1 MQIAL
6 ALLLLEVPPAR
17 AALLSLNGVVDALS
31 SATQAGTS
39 FVFGYVGGGEPPFD
53 VTKTQNLNSLAFQAL
68 PLVLVMSALS
78 ALLWHWRVLPVI
90 VKGFAYVLQ
99 KTLSI
104 GGAVGLGS
112 ASTIFLGMIEA
123 PLLIRPYLARLTR
136 AELFM
141 LMTVGLST
149 VAGTV
154 MVLYASVLE
163 PAVPG
168 ALGHIL
174 VASFISLP
182 AAILVARLMVPG
194 ISTTPAEAHVAV
206 AYRSSMD
213 AIARGTEDG
222 LKLYLGIVAM
232 LIVMVALV
240 ALADI
245 VIGHLPPVNGAPLTV
260 ERIFGWLF
268 WPVVWLYGVPAAEA
282 SDAGALL
289 GTKTILN
296 EFIAYLKL
304 AALAGRRAQSAFAA
318 DHALCHVRLRQS
330 GLGRHHDRRHF
341 RHGPG
346 APPGGGG
353 AFAESAGLGHHCLGH
368 DRRGG
373 GAAAGV
379 LIAAPEAAQLSFA
392 AVELVA
398 VAAADTGDVVRL
410 GAERAVGILP
420 QGPARPIRRNHRG
433 RPILRQPEPALG
445 EHGIGLRLQQFL
457 DVVAGI
463 EPGPAPGLLLD
474 MGDEGARFL
483 KRHARPLRVAFEV
496 ERQQIGRTG
505 IDGFKEMLRLMDSI
519 APGAEMIG
527 AEKEPGAHR
536 SPAVGRKAGIDMM
549 GSFRRLLEDRGD
561 SVVFGCRQ
569 IHLCVVMRQIDDAIG
584 FRHAFL
590 RCACGG

>member
-1 MQIAL
+1 MPWLQLQSAFGFIVLVFIAWALSENRRAAFSWRLILSALGLQIAV
-6 ALLLLEVPPAR
+6 ALLLLEVPLAR
-17 AALLSLNGVVDALS
+17 AVLYSLNGAVDALS

-39 FVFGYVGGGEPPFD
+39 FVFGYVGGGAAPFE
-53 VTKTQNLNSLAFQAL
+53 VTKAQNLGSLAFQAL

-90 VKGFAYVLQ
+90 VRGFAYGLQ

-123 PLLIRPYLARLTR
+123 PLLIRPYLVRLTR

-141 LMTVGLST
+141 LLTVGLST

-194 ISTTPAEAHVAV
+194 ESTTPAEAHLAV
-206 AYRSSMD
+206 EYRSSMD

-245 VIGHLPPVNGAPLTV
+245 IIGHLPDVNGAPVTV

-268 WPVVWLYGVPAAEA
+268 WPVVWLYGIPAAEA

-289 GTKTILN
+289 GMKTILN

-304 AALAGRRAQSAFAA
+304 ASLP
-318 DHALCHVRLRQS
+318 D
-330 GLGRHHDRRHF
+330 
-341 RHGPG
+341 
-346 APPGGGG
+346 
-353 AFAESAGLGHHCLGH
+353 
-368 DRRGG
+368 
-373 GAAAGV
+373 GV
-379 LIAAPEAAQLSFA
+379 LSPRSRLIMLYAMCGFANLGSVGIMIAGISGMAPERRQDV
-392 AVELVA
+392 VELSLKALISGTIASGMTGA
-398 VAAADTGDVVRL
+398 V
-410 GAERAVGILP
+410 
-420 QGPARPIRRNHRG
+420 
-433 RPILRQPEPALG
+433 
-445 EHGIGLRLQQFL
+445 IGML
-457 DVVAGI
+457 
-463 EPGPAPGLLLD
+463 PGL
-474 MGDEGARFL
+474 
-483 KRHARPLRVAFEV
+483 
-496 ERQQIGRTG
+496 
-505 IDGFKEMLRLMDSI
+505 
-519 APGAEMIG
+519 
-527 AEKEPGAHR
+527 
-536 SPAVGRKAGIDMM
+536 
-549 GSFRRLLEDRGD
+549 
-561 SVVFGCRQ
+561 
-569 IHLCVVMRQIDDAIG
+569 
-584 FRHAFL
+584 
-590 RCACGG
+590 